1 MEGLSILG
9 KHVSA
14 VIISYIK
21 EKYSIRLSDTS
32 DNIKALSD
40 ALDATIG
47 GGTRIYKGEY
57 FARYTTGLELNFLLL

>member
-1 MEGLSILG
+1 MYNQAVMEGLSILG

-21 EKYSIRLSDTS
+21 KKYSIRLSDTS

-40 ALDATIG
+40 A
-47 GGTRIYKGEY
+47 
-57 FARYTTGLELNFLLL
+57 